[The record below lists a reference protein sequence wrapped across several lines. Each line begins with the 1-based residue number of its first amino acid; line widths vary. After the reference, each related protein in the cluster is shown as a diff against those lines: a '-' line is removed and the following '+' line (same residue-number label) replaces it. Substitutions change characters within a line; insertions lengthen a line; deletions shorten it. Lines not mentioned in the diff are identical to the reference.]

1 MHVTVFYLFASN
13 VLEVLACHD
22 ASEFGFNKA
31 LGPLPLWRPAKD
43 DAHKHLTIHSV
54 TVIQVFQQW
63 KVQQWLVPLRKEYMS
78 SRFMCTDLSTNM
90 GGESG
95 RVVSK
100 SFIAFHSLMQLW
112 SEAMQLS

>member
-1 MHVTVFYLFASN
+1 MLLS
-13 VLEVLACHD
+13 LA
-22 ASEFGFNKA
+22 
-31 LGPLPLWRPAKD
+31 LIR
-43 DAHKHLTIHSV
+43 HSV
-54 TVIQVFQQW
+54 LSLSEGLPKIKPYKNLSTHTIIAVHEMPSYFNNRCSSVKFRSLHKASDLSLLVF
-63 KVQQWLVPLRKEYMS
+63 
-78 SRFMCTDLSTNM
+78 TDLSTNM